1 MHAPLR
7 AGQAMCDDALH
18 RSLPYTC
25 PPAGGCQKPKYFPEQ
40 QASLLQV
47 CVSRFFYKKTGM
59 CLSFRKQ
66 LELSYLLFWGL
77 YLKFVEIFYV
87 IQTYV

>member
-25 PPAGGCQKPKYFPEQ
+25 PPAGGCQKPKHFLEQ
-40 QASLLQV
+40 QASTLQV
-47 CVSRFFYKKTGM
+47 CVSRFKKKQVYVA
-59 CLSFRKQ
+59 LS
-66 LELSYLLFWGL
+66 
-77 YLKFVEIFYV
+77 
-87 IQTYV
+87 